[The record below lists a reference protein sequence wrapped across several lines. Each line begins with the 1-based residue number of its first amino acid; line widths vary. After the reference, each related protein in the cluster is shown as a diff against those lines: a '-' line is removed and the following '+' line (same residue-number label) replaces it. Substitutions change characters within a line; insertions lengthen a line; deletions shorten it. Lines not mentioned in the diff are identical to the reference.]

1 MKDAILRESLRTAET
16 KSCVTEFESWQRSP
30 KRLLHEVKKV
40 KFKLL

>member
-1 MKDAILRESLRTAET
+1 MKDAILRESLRTAEA

-30 KRLLHEVKKV
+30 KRMLHEVMKV